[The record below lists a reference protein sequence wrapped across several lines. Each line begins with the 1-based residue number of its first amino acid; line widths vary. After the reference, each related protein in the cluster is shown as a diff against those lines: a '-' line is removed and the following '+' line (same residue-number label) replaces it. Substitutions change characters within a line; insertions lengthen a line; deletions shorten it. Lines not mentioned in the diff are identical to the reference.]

1 MTIDQIMHA
10 LDSTEYKTLEIT
22 RLSTDE
28 YFAEIFTK
36 NGHLITGENKKTYK
50 DSLLSL
56 LEKIK

>member
-22 RLSTDE
+22 RLSTGE
-28 YFAEIFTK
+28 YFAELFTK
-36 NGHLITGENKKTYK
+36 NGYLITGENKKTYK